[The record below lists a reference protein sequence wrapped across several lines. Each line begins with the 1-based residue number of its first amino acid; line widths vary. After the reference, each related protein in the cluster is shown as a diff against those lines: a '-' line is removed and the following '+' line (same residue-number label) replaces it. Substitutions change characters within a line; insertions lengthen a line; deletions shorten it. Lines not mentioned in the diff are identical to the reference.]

1 MPLSRVENPERV
13 LIIQPRVGPQ
23 GLPWVSRQRRTTL
36 KGLKRQL
43 LKSCC
48 NPFRVGLLLTST
60 QGRRFRANPGLS
72 DCHPFRMAYTAS
84 TVHYMLKCS
93 RPCHSDRSR
102 VGADSSTSLGMTEFQ
117 MHLSQSKMLSF
128 SPRLLFQQSLQAL
141 LKTFR
146 LVGERPRGGPGIADV
161 ILFGHFQLF
170 AELQAAGG
178 DGVQA
183 QARHPERFHRQAEED
198 HPPPPASDDPEH
210 RPDASA
216 TDGGP
221 KT

>member
-36 KGLKRQL
+36 KGLKRPG

-93 RPCHSDRSR
+93 SQDRF
-102 VGADSSTSLGMTEFQ
+102 L
-117 MHLSQSKMLSF
+117 
-128 SPRLLFQQSLQAL
+128 
-141 LKTFR
+141 
-146 LVGERPRGGPGIADV
+146 
-161 ILFGHFQLF
+161 
-170 AELQAAGG
+170 
-178 DGVQA
+178 
-183 QARHPERFHRQAEED
+183 
-198 HPPPPASDDPEH
+198 PPAATRATSS
-210 RPDASA
+210 PDQPVHD
-216 TDGGP
+216 TLICPD
-221 KT
+221 